1 MGPRGHQSFLLLL
14 ALCATGAFVSAT
26 VLSGLPTTVSVM
38 ESAGPGTII
47 VEFNLTCQNETSIP
61 TPVFTLQSTPPT
73 YFFNQS
79 IVAHRA
85 SPTPHYSV
93 QITLSP
99 SAALDARQVN
109 QYTLTLEATCP
120 GETPAK
126 GQLFVQVHTVDG
138 PPQCMARFASQVG
151 ELVQVS
157 EDVAPLMP
165 IYTVVLQR
173 PASGLRFTIKD
184 NDTPLTID
192 RAGQVLA
199 PGSGFIPAHAGQ
211 AFRLQILVTDRSGRN
226 CSGAVTVTVLPVH
239 RPHINFMAAWR
250 SVAVL
255 EKRGAMQLVTQ
266 VQAQGNNV
274 RYEIIAPAAHG
285 LYTIDTVTG
294 ELRNTYELDLQ
305 RSPEV
310 AHTQLL
316 VRAYDM
322 LHPSDSDIM
331 GLNITVLPTNT
342 LAPHCSPAVLLAQ
355 VPEDTPIG
363 WTLVM
368 LTCTDP
374 DASNSS
380 LRYQV
385 EGDQHSRYSFRMQG
399 PQLQVNETLD
409 YDSAASARFQYVA
422 TILVTDNGQP
432 PLSTHVPVLVT
443 VTPKNEHSPACPAS
457 AMFSVPEDAAF
468 GDTVGRVNGTDLD
481 YPFDNIEYSIAGGTG
496 ASPPAFYI
504 GPRTGEIHVLS
515 PLDYE
520 SKQVYILTVQL
531 RDMANDADPH
541 HQRSALC
548 DITIQ
553 VQEFFIYSTR
563 DPSLPLAQLQ
573 CSDKDESTMLPLT
586 YTLVGGNTN
595 GHFRLA
601 GSTLLHS
608 AFSDPPDSINEPRT
622 FELLVEV
629 TDSFSAPRHST
640 TATLVVHVTPWATA
654 TPSTTTMHTT
664 LRKGPLVVTHTEW
677 FWAPSPW
684 FVVVLT
690 VSVALLLVVLAWL
703 AWKLLC
709 RSAPGKSAQPLLQDS
724 RSSLMAVPRTPLQVR
739 ITSSTAAPERAAGS
753 EQAPPPLGLSGHSFP
768 CPHTHFPPALG
779 LNGHCPPPR
788 VRPAQ
793 PLRTGHLEWAR
804 L

>member
-73 YFFNQS
+73 YFFNQP

-211 AFRLQILVTDRSGRN
+211 VFRLQILVTDRSGRN

-322 LHPSDSDIM
+322 LHPSDSDIIC
-331 GLNITVLPTNT
+331 LNITVLPTST

-363 WTLVM
+363 WTLAM

-432 PLSTHVPVLVT
+432 PLS
-443 VTPKNEHSPACPAS
+443 S
-457 AMFSVPEDAAF
+457 
-468 GDTVGRVNGTDLD
+468 
-481 YPFDNIEYSIAGGTG
+481 
-496 ASPPAFYI
+496 
-504 GPRTGEIHVLS
+504 EIHVLS

-541 HQRSALC
+541 HQHSALC

-553 VQEFFIYSTR
+553 VQDTNDQPPRCMPPFQEFFIYSTR

-608 AFSDPPDSINEPRT
+608 AFSDPPDSIHEPRT

-654 TPSTTTMHTT
+654 TPSTTTIHTT

-690 VSVALLLVVLAWL
+690 VSVALLLVALAWL

-768 CPHTHFPPALG
+768 RPHTHFPPALG

-793 PLRTGHLEWAR
+793 PLQTGHLEWAR

>member
-1 MGPRGHQSFLLLL
+1 
-14 ALCATGAFVSAT
+14 
-26 VLSGLPTTVSVM
+26 
-38 ESAGPGTII
+38 
-47 VEFNLTCQNETSIP
+47 
-61 TPVFTLQSTPPT
+61 QSTPLT
-73 YFFNQS
+73 SFFNQP
-79 IVAHRA
+79 IIAHRA
-85 SPTPHYSV
+85 SPTAHYSV

-120 GETPAK
+120 GETPANS
-126 GQLFVQVHTVDG
+126 QLFVQVHMVDG

-151 ELVQVS
+151 ELVQVP

-165 IYTVVLQR
+165 IYTVVLR
-173 PASGLRFTIKD
+173 RLASGLRFTIED
-184 NDTPLTID
+184 NDTPLTIN

-226 CSGAVTVTVLPVH
+226 CSGAVTVRVLPVH
-239 RPHINFMAAWR
+239 HPRINFTAAWR

-266 VQAQGNNV
+266 VQAQGDNV
-274 RYEIIAPAAHG
+274 RYEIIAPATHG
-285 LYTIDTVTG
+285 LYTIDAVTG

-322 LHPSDSDIM
+322 LHPSDSDTM

-342 LAPHCSPAVLLAQ
+342 LAPRCSPAVFLAQ
-355 VPEDTPIG
+355 VPEDTPVG
-363 WTLVM
+363 WTLAT

-374 DASNSS
+374 DARNSS

-385 EGDQHSRYSFRMQG
+385 EGDQQSCYSFRMQG
-399 PQLQVNETLD
+399 PQLQVNKTLD

-422 TILVTDNGQP
+422 TILVTDSGQP
-432 PLSTHVPVLVT
+432 PLSTRVPVLVT
-443 VTPKNEHSPACPAS
+443 VTPKNEHPPVCPAS
-457 AMFSVPEDAAF
+457 NVFSVPEDAAF

-481 YPFDNIEYSIAGGTG
+481 YPFDNIEYSIAGGAG

-504 GPRTGEIHVLS
+504 GPRTGEIHVLG

-531 RDMANDADPH
+531 RDVANEVDPR
-541 HQRSALC
+541 HQRSVLC
-548 DITIQ
+548 TITIRVQ
-553 VQEFFIYSTR
+553 DTNDQPPRCTPPFQEFFIYSTR
-563 DPSLPLAQLQ
+563 DPSQPLTQLQ
-573 CSDKDESTMLPLT
+573 CSDEDESTVLPLT
-586 YTLVGGNTN
+586 YTLVGGNSN
-595 GHFRLA
+595 GRFRLA

-608 AFSDPPDSINEPRT
+608 AFSYPPDSIRT

-629 TDSFSAPRHST
+629 MDSLSAPRHST
-640 TATLVVHVTPWATA
+640 TATVVVHVTPWATT
-654 TPSTTTMHTT
+654 TPSTATTRTT
-664 LRKGPLVVTHTEW
+664 LRKEPLVVTRIER

-684 FVVVLT
+684 FVAVLT
-690 VSVALLLVVLAWL
+690 VSMALLLLTLAWL

-709 RSAPGKSAQPLLQDS
+709 RPAPGKSAQPLLQDRALS
-724 RSSLMAVPRTPLQVR
+724 DPHVAKNNAAPGELDKETDRASVLSLQEQFDGRAQDP
-739 ITSSTAAPERAAGS
+739 ITGQDYLFNSSTG
-753 EQAPPPLGLSGHSFP
+753 
-768 CPHTHFPPALG
+768 
-779 LNGHCPPPR
+779 
-788 VRPAQ
+788 
-793 PLRTGHLEWAR
+793 AR
-804 L
+804 RWV